1 MIVRLIRALSAALI
15 VPVGASLFIAGYF
28 SYKKFGYGAVVLAA
42 LGCAGVVMFAARGAF
57 KLAFFRPDDP
67 APAWQAA
74 AQVLMA
80 AAAIA
85 GIFIV
90 ADSVAYF
97 IVSRWL
103 G

>member
-28 SYKKFGYGAVVLAA
+28 AYKKFGYGAIVIVA
-42 LGCAGVVMFAARGAF
+42 LVCAGVVMFAARGAF
-57 KLAFFRPDDP
+57 KLAFFNPDDP
-67 APAWQAA
+67 APAWQTAT
-74 AQVLMA
+74 QVLMA
-80 AAAIA
+80 VGAIA
-85 GIFIV
+85 CIFIV

>member
-1 MIVRLIRALSAALI
+1 MIVRLIRALAAALI

-28 SYKKFGYGAVVLAA
+28 AYKKFGYGAVVLAA
-42 LGCAGVVMFAARGAF
+42 LVCAGVVMFAARGAF
-57 KLAFFRPDDP
+57 KLAFFSDP
-67 APAWQAA
+67 APAWQTA

-80 AAAIA
+80 AGAIA

-97 IVSRWL
+97 IVSRWP